1 MNKTRALALLLTAGI
16 TLGATSAIISPTAGA
31 ATAPTG
37 PVVTYTMAEQYQPYI
52 SEWTGRSDHEAW
64 TSPRIRSSKSLP
76 YGTQFTLL
84 DKRAGYD
91 SRHDGDMWYVY
102 HEGSYGAPYGTI
114 FVYDKFSEDKKA
126 ETATSTARILVQ
138 YPDASSE
145 IITTKLTLIP
155 TDNQAHLTSYEPVP
169 FESGVASEAQFAP
182 QDFPD
187 GTSFGI
193 IEDDLYNR
201 YTEEGWKFAIDRST
215 GMLTVAYPG
224 VGTAAQIRVTVAY
237 PDRTTRT
244 VPVKFVAQFKPSEEP
259 INPPVNEWDDF
270 PSDNAGGS
278 SFGSS

>member
-1 MNKTRALALLLTAGI
+1 MKKRRALALLMAAGMSLS
-16 TLGATSAIISPTAGA
+16 TTSAIISPTAGA
-31 ATAPTG
+31 ATTPTG

-52 SEWTGRSDHEAW
+52 PDWTGKSDYSASSSPIIRSDK
-64 TSPRIRSSKSLP
+64 PLP
-76 YGTQFTLL
+76 LGTQFTLL
-84 DKRAGYD
+84 DKRPGYD
-91 SRHDGDMWYVY
+91 SRHDGDMWYAYNEFSV
-102 HEGSYGAPYGTI
+102 SAPYGRI

-126 ETATSTARILVQ
+126 ETATSTARLLVQ

-145 IITTKLTLIP
+145 IITAKLTLIP
-155 TDNQAHLTSYEPVP
+155 TDNQAHLTSYEPAP
-169 FESGVASEAQFAP
+169 FEFGVASEAQFAP

-201 YTEEGWKFAIDRST
+201 YTEEGWEFAIDRST

-224 VGTAAQIRVTVAY
+224 VGTTAQIRVTVAY

-244 VPVKFVAQFKPSEEP
+244 VPVKFVAQFKPSDEP

-270 PSDNAGGS
+270 PADNAGGS